1 MKRIISVMLALTLAL
16 TVLVAP
22 GAMAESATGGKI
34 LFMANTSSGAVYDF
48 NVAYMDMWMSELGYD
63 WEMIYGDSA
72 NDPAGNLAAV
82 QNAMTSDVVALIACQ
97 DGGIGDIMA
106 EYPEIYVVG
115 YLNDMASVYSEGGAS
130 AACKDNDHFLGTV
143 ASGLANGEDIG
154 KMYAQQVIDA
164 GYKKIAI
171 CMSPA
176 FAYPQYAI
184 ADATIRAEIEAYNA
198 TVGDDEKIEVV
209 GDSAT
214 VLMFSPIPDSFFNEP
229 ENQDLDA
236 IVGLCGGQIFCYPPM
251 LTAISNGL
259 ANPDMKLLTSGFE
272 NDPDMMADVGTG
284 IVQVL
289 NVNNFESLLYCIVML
304 DNALQG
310 NQFAD
315 FTAPEVLDAAM
326 LKITN
331 VEIMTNI
338 VNNSAQADAD
348 MSKLAVSLEDGK
360 QYFTRYTENAT
371 YEGLK
376 DLLSSDQLTEAG
388 YAE

>member
-1 MKRIISVMLALTLAL
+1 MKRMISVMVALSLALMAFMM
-16 TVLVAP
+16 P
-22 GAMAESATGGKI
+22 GAMAENATGGKI
-34 LFMANTSSGAVYDF
+34 LFMASTSSGAVYDF
-48 NVAYMDMWMSELGYD
+48 NVAYMDMWMNELGYD
-63 WEMIYGDSA
+63 WEMIYGDGA

-82 QNAMTSDVVALIACQ
+82 KNAMTSDVVGLIACQ

-106 EYPEIYVVG
+106 EYPELYVVG
-115 YLNDMASVYSEGGAS
+115 YINDMASVYGENGAS

-143 ASGLANGEDIG
+143 ASGLAKGEDVG
-154 KMYAQQVIDA
+154 KMYAQQVIEG

-176 FAYPQYAI
+176 FAFPQYAI
-184 ADATIRAEIEAYNA
+184 ADATIRSEIDAYNS
-198 TVGDDEKIEVV
+198 TVSDEEKIEIV

-289 NVNNFESLLYCIVML
+289 DVNNFESLLFSIVML

-310 NQFAD
+310 KQFAD
-315 FTAPEVLDAAM
+315 FTASEVLDAAM

-331 VEIMTNI
+331 VEIMQNI

-348 MSKLAVSLEDGK
+348 LSKLAVSLEDGK
-360 QYFTRYTENAT
+360 QYFTRYNEDAT
-371 YEGLK
+371 YENLK
-376 DLLSSDQLTEAG
+376 ALLASEQLSEAG
-388 YAE
+388 YAN